1 LSPLDAWVPRSGSI
15 GAYIHVPFCTKRCG
29 YCSFNT
35 APDSPG
41 AVARFLPALLGEMD
55 LVARAQWAGAVD
67 LRSVFLGGGTPSLL
81 PAEAMAEILDRLR
94 ARFGIEAGAEIT
106 VECNPESVSLERLS
120 GYRRAG
126 VTRISLGV
134 QSLDDRIL
142 PTLDRLHTAAQARRA
157 FDAARAAGFEDVSVD
172 LIYGLPALDV
182 ATWEETVKGAL
193 GWAPDHLSAYALTLD
208 EGSLWHAAA
217 SVGRA
222 AGRRGAG
229 APPSEASEIQDR
241 AAGRR
246 GAGAPPSEA
255 SEIQDRAAG
264 RRGAGAPPSEA
275 SEIQDRAAGRRGAG
289 APPSE
294 ASEIHDRAAGRR
306 GAGAPPSEASE
317 IPVTLPPEDTVTAQY
332 TRLTQL
338 AGEAGF
344 EHYEISNYAR
354 PGHRSTHNQI
364 YWRAEEYLGL
374 GPGACGFLGDVRYG
388 NVKPVER
395 YGAMVAGG
403 EPPVGTHETL
413 TARQRLAERLILG
426 LRLGDG
432 VPAAWLEERVAL
444 GPARLQATLAA
455 WRERGLLG
463 EQDGRVHLTEAGFL
477 LSDALFID
485 LL

>member
-1 LSPLDAWVPRSGSI
+1 MNTSLNSWAPRARSI
-15 GAYIHVPFCTKRCG
+15 GAYLHVPFCTKRCG

-35 APDSPG
+35 APESPG

-55 LVARAQWAGAVD
+55 LVARAPWAGTVD

-81 PAEAMAEILDRLR
+81 PAEAMAEILERLR

-106 VECNPESVSLERLS
+106 VECNPESVTLERLS

-126 VTRISLGV
+126 ITRISLGV

-142 PTLDRLHTAAQARRA
+142 PVLDRLHTAAQAREA
-157 FDAARAAGFEDVSVD
+157 FGAARAAGFEDVSVD
-172 LIYGLPALDV
+172 LIYGLPALDLG
-182 ATWEETVKGAL
+182 TWEETVKDAL
-193 GWAPDHLSAYALTLD
+193 GWGPDHLSAYALTLD
-208 EGSLWHAAA
+208 EGSLWHSGAARSPA
-217 SVGRA
+217 GQA

-229 APPSEASEIQDR
+229 APPSEASE
-241 AAGRR
+241 
-246 GAGAPPSEA
+246 AP
-255 SEIQDRAAG
+255 I
-264 RRGAGAPPSEA
+264 
-275 SEIQDRAAGRRGAG
+275 
-289 APPSE
+289 
-294 ASEIHDRAAGRR
+294 
-306 GAGAPPSEASE
+306 
-317 IPVTLPPEDTVTAQY
+317 VLPPEDTVIAQY
-332 TRLTQL
+332 RQLCRL
-338 AGEAGF
+338 AAEAGF
-344 EHYEISNYAR
+344 EHYEVSNYAR
-354 PGHRSTHNQI
+354 PGHRSAHNQI

-395 YGAMVAGG
+395 YGAMVAAG

-413 TARQRLAERLILG
+413 TPRQRMAERLCLG

-432 VPAAWLEERVAL
+432 VPAAWLDERAAL

-455 WRERGLLG
+455 WRERGLVV
-463 EQDGRVHLTEAGFL
+463 EREGRVCLSEAGFL

>member
-1 LSPLDAWVPRSGSI
+1 MSDLAAWVPRAGSI
-15 GAYIHVPFCTKRCG
+15 GAYLHVPFCTKRCG

-35 APDSPG
+35 APESPG

-55 LVARAQWAGAVD
+55 LVARAPWAGAVD

-81 PAEAMAEILDRLR
+81 PAEAMAEILERLR

-142 PTLDRLHTAAQARRA
+142 PVLDRLHTAAQARRA

-172 LIYGLPALDV
+172 LIYGLPALDL

-193 GWAPDHLSAYALTLD
+193 GWGPDHLSAYALTLD

-229 APPSEASEIQDR
+229 APPAEASELQDR

-246 GAGAPPSEA
+246 GAGAPPAEA
-255 SEIQDRAAG
+255 SEIL
-264 RRGAGAPPSEA
+264 
-275 SEIQDRAAGRRGAG
+275 I
-289 APPSE
+289 
-294 ASEIHDRAAGRR
+294 
-306 GAGAPPSEASE
+306 
-317 IPVTLPPEDTVTAQY
+317 VLPPEDTVTAQY

-338 AGEAGF
+338 AAEAGF
-344 EHYEISNYAR
+344 EHYEVSNYAR

-395 YGAMVAGG
+395 YGAMVAAG
-403 EPPVGTHETL
+403 ELPVGTHETL
-413 TARQRLAERLILG
+413 TPRLRLAERLILG

-432 VPAAWLEERVAL
+432 VPAAWLDERAAL
-444 GPARLQATLAA
+444 GPARLTVALAA

-463 EQDGRVHLTEAGFL
+463 ERDGRVRLTEAGFL
-477 LSDALFID
+477 LSDALFIE

>member
-1 LSPLDAWVPRSGSI
+1 MNNLDSWIPRAGSI
-15 GAYIHVPFCTKRCG
+15 GAYLHVPFCTKRCG

-35 APDSPG
+35 APDAPG

-55 LVARAQWAGAVD
+55 LVARAPWTGAVG

-81 PAEAMAEILDRLR
+81 PAEAMAEVLDRLR
-94 ARFGIEAGAEIT
+94 ARFGIGAGAEIT

-172 LIYGLPALDV
+172 LIYGLPALDL

-193 GWAPDHLSAYALTLD
+193 GWGPDHLSAYALTLD

-217 SVGRA
+217 SAGRA

-229 APPSEASEIQDR
+229 APPA
-241 AAGRR
+241 
-246 GAGAPPSEA
+246 
-255 SEIQDRAAG
+255 
-264 RRGAGAPPSEA
+264 
-275 SEIQDRAAGRRGAG
+275 
-289 APPSE
+289 
-294 ASEIHDRAAGRR
+294 
-306 GAGAPPSEASE
+306 EASE
-317 IPVTLPPEDTVTAQY
+317 IPIVLPPEDTVTAQY

-338 AGEAGF
+338 AAEAGF
-344 EHYEISNYAR
+344 EHYEVSNYAR

-413 TARQRLAERLILG
+413 TPRQRLAERLILDF
-426 LRLGDG
+426 RLSGG
-432 VPAAWLEERVAL
+432 VPAAWLDERAAL

-455 WRERGLLG
+455 WRERGLVV
-463 EQDGRVHLTEAGFL
+463 EREGRVCLTEAGFL
-477 LSDALFID
+477 LSDALFIE